1 MRSAKTRPGANC
13 GSDNEPLVAKFRIK
27 LKKTGK
33 TTRIFRY
40 DLNQTPYDF
49 TVEVTSRFKGL
60 DLVHRV
66 PEELWMEVHNI
77 LQEAVTK
84 IIQKK
89 KKLKKATTAAA
100 KSLQSCLT
108 LCDPIDGSPPG
119 SSVHGILQARTLEWV
134 TISSSSA

>member
-13 GSDNEPLVAKFRIK
+13 GSDNEPLVAKFSIK

-40 DLNQTPYDF
+40 DLHQTPYDF

-66 PEELWMEVHNI
+66 PEELWMEVGNI
-77 LQEAVTK
+77 VQEVVIK
-84 IIQKK
+84 NIPMKK
-89 KKLKKATTAAA
+89 KCKKAKRLSERAY
-100 KSLQSCLT
+100 KEL
-108 LCDPIDGSPPG
+108 
-119 SSVHGILQARTLEWV
+119 RKEEK
-134 TISSSSA
+134 

>member
-13 GSDNEPLVAKFRIK
+13 GSDNEPLVAKFSIK

-40 DLNQTPYDF
+40 DLHQTPYDF

-66 PEELWMEVHNI
+66 PEELWVEVHFTGGSNQNHPKEKET
-77 LQEAVTK
+77 QEGN
-84 IIQKK
+84 
-89 KKLKKATTAAA
+89 
-100 KSLQSCLT
+100 C
-108 LCDPIDGSPPG
+108 CCC
-119 SSVHGILQARTLEWV
+119 
-134 TISSSSA
+134 

>member
-66 PEELWMEVHNI
+66 PEELWMEVRDI
-77 LQEAVTK
+77 QETGNKTVPK
-84 IIQKK
+84 EKK
-89 KKLKKATTAAA
+89 CKKANGCLR
-100 KSLQSCLT
+100 SLYK
-108 LCDPIDGSPPG
+108 
-119 SSVHGILQARTLEWV
+119 
-134 TISSSSA
+134 

>member
-1 MRSAKTRPGANC
+1 MVKTPCSQCRGPDLTPGQGTRWRRRRSIQSAKTRPGANC

-66 PEELWMEVHNI
+66 P
-77 LQEAVTK
+77 
-84 IIQKK
+84 
-89 KKLKKATTAAA
+89 
-100 KSLQSCLT
+100 
-108 LCDPIDGSPPG
+108 D
-119 SSVHGILQARTLEWV
+119 
-134 TISSSSA
+134 

>member
-1 MRSAKTRPGANC
+1 M
-13 GSDNEPLVAKFRIK
+13 
-27 LKKTGK
+27 KKAGK
-33 TTRIFRY
+33 TTRPFRY
-40 DLNQTPYDF
+40 DLNQIPYYY
-49 TVEVTSRFKGL
+49 TVEVMKRSKGL
-60 DLVHRV
+60 DLVDTV

-108 LCDPIDGSPPG
+108 LCDPIDGSPLG
-119 SSVHGILQARTLEWV
+119 SSVPRILQARTLEWV
-134 TISSSSA
+134 AISFSHA